1 MADKPE
7 ELLYYKSYLGQWIVM
22 NPNRLTSEAW
32 WSPDGTNFFQLESTG
47 WGNGVMSVTHPQ
59 DMWKGEI
66 GVALW
71 DKGELTF
78 GINHS
83 VHGRPI
89 YRSQP
94 VPDWPTIFI
103 SLPKTREVYAIYL
116 IPNGE
121 IICVTSFKYYFA
133 YETMCV
139 YLGSLG
145 KMVYCQT
152 IGTEGSIIKTS
163 KGVMNLRDSTWEG
176 IRLKVLVRNHYEVVE
191 ENFVLTMMTFERI

>member
-1 MADKPE
+1 MGDKPE
-7 ELLYYKSYLGQWIVM
+7 NLLYYKSYLGQWIVL
-22 NPNRLTSEAW
+22 NSDKLTSEAW
-32 WSPDGTNFFQLESTG
+32 WSPDGITFYQLESTG
-47 WGNGVMSVTHPQ
+47 WGNGIMSVKHPL

-66 GVALW
+66 GVEKW

-94 VPDWPTIFI
+94 VPNQPTIFI
-103 SLPKTREVYAIYL
+103 PLPKTRKVYAMYQ

-121 IICVTSFKYYFA
+121 IICVTCFKYYLA

-139 YLGSLG
+139 YVGSLK

-152 IGTEGSIIKTS
+152 IVTEGSIIETL
-163 KGVMNLRDSTWEG
+163 KGVMNLRDGTWEG
-176 IRLKVLVRNHYEVVE
+176 IRLKTLEKDRYEVVE
-191 ENFVLTMMTFERI
+191 SDFVLTIKER